1 MISIFINE
9 VRFTGH
15 LTDAPVLKQVG
26 DTKVVN
32 FSLGQ
37 TRRYKDKNDV
47 EKEDVTF
54 IDCEIWG
61 ARAEAL
67 AKHAAKG
74 TGLYIAARIKQDQW
88 EDKESGK
95 KRSKVVFVVEEW
107 QFAEP
112 RKEDKERKDAARDAQ
127 ALLEKGKG

>member
-15 LTDAPVLKQVG
+15 LTDAPALKHVG

-74 TGLYIAARIKQDQW
+74 TGLYIAARTKQDQW

>member
-95 KRSKVVFVVEEW
+95 KRSKVVFVV
-107 QFAEP
+107 
-112 RKEDKERKDAARDAQ
+112 
-127 ALLEKGKG
+127 